1 MKRRLLI
8 LGALLLIS
16 QASAESLEQFL
27 LKLEDTPTLKSARA
41 GLNAAQGQ
49 VTATRGGFEATVS
62 GGYGSTQVTGSF
74 PAIPPS
80 TTPTKVDQ
88 WNDTKSASVSL
99 TFRPIPYGDLADAL
113 TRAQTVVRQAGNG
126 LRITRANVQAQ
137 ALLSFYQVQLSV
149 QAVESNKT
157 GLELAQK
164 LFEVAKTQRSKEA
177 NTENDL
183 KSAEQSFLEA
193 QERLR
198 SAQENLEL
206 ARAGLKNLVGGATLE
221 ALPDLPIPTGKTA
234 EEENAEIG
242 LANAQL
248 ILGSAQRAVL
258 PTLNASYT
266 YNTTDNTS
274 ISASLE
280 TRTLQPKLTFGYS
293 DPKQGLGS
301 SGLTAVQSFQLGG
314 LFSYTPSINE
324 ALFSANEQIRSAEL
338 TLEAAHNTAKL
349 NRDTL
354 QVRLDQ
360 AERALTKKSAL
371 ELSRKKLSDSLER
384 QKLGLVSP
392 LVPLQAVTE
401 VNGAEI
407 ALMTAQLERL
417 SKVLDFYRSY
427 GLAVREF

>member
-1 MKRRLLI
+1 MKRRLWI
-8 LGALLLIS
+8 LGALLIS
-16 QASAESLEQFL
+16 GAVQTANAESLEQFL
-27 LKLEDTPTLKSARA
+27 LKLEDTPTLRSARA

-49 VTATRGGFEATVS
+49 VTATRGGFEASVQ
-62 GGYGSTQVTGSF
+62 GGYGSNQVKIT
-74 PAIPPS
+74 ATDS
-80 TTPTKVDQ
+80 TL
-88 WNDTKSASVSL
+88 WNDNKSASVSL
-99 TFRPIPYGDLADAL
+99 SFRPIPYGDLADAL

-149 QAVESNKT
+149 QAVESNKA

-177 NTENDL
+177 NTENDV

-193 QERLR
+193 GERLQ
-198 SAQENLEL
+198 SAEENLQL
-206 ARAGLKNLVGGATLE
+206 AQAGLKNLVGGATLE
-221 ALPDLPIPTGKTA
+221 TLPDLPIPTGKTA

-248 ILGSAQRAVL
+248 TLGSAQRAVL

-280 TRTLQPKLTFGYS
+280 TRTLQPKLTFGYF
-293 DPKQGLGS
+293 DPKQGVAGV
-301 SGLTAVQSFQLGG
+301 TAVQSFQLGG
-314 LFSYTPSINE
+314 SFSYTPSINE

-338 TLEAAHNTAKL
+338 TLEAAHNNAKL

-360 AERALTKKSAL
+360 AERALALKKSAL

-392 LVPLQAVTE
+392 LIPLQVSAE
-401 VNGAEI
+401 VSGAEI

-427 GLAVREF
+427 GLAVRDF

>member
-1 MKRRLLI
+1 MKRRLWV
-8 LGALLLIS
+8 LGALLLGLAAQS
-16 QASAESLEQFL
+16 ASAESLEQFL
-27 LKLEDTPTLKSARA
+27 LKLEDTPTLRSARA

-49 VTATRGGFEATVS
+49 VTATRGGFEASVQ
-62 GGYGSTQVTGSF
+62 GGYGSNQVKIT
-74 PAIPPS
+74 A
-80 TTPTKVDQ
+80 TDNTL
-88 WNDTKSASVSL
+88 WNDNKSASISL
-99 TFRPIPYGDLADAL
+99 SFRPIPYGDLADAL

-149 QAVESNKT
+149 QAVESNKA

-177 NTENDL
+177 NTENDV

-198 SAQENLEL
+198 SAQENLQL
-206 ARAGLKNLVGGATLE
+206 AQAGLKNLVGSATLE

-234 EEENAEIG
+234 EEENAEIS

-248 ILGSAQRAVL
+248 TLGSAQRAVL
-258 PTLNASYT
+258 PSLSASYS

-293 DPKQGLGS
+293 DPKQGVAGV
-301 SGLTAVQSFQLGG
+301 TAVQSFQLGG
-314 LFSYTPSINE
+314 SFSYTPSVNE

-338 TLEAAHNTAKL
+338 TLEAAHTNAKL

-360 AERALTKKSAL
+360 AERALALKKSAL

-392 LVPLQAVTE
+392 LVPLQVVTE
-401 VNGAEI
+401 VSGAET